1 MFLCKALVDGSSP
14 TFGIIDRFRGS
25 FMFTFFCAQ
34 EQKKLFERNVLL
46 SCEKLYLI
54 MGHGCILFL
63 ESDMVYIEKRWY
75 FIFLN

>member
-34 EQKKLFERNVLL
+34 VVKEQKKLEILPLSHSFKNVAFTMKGM
-46 SCEKLYLI
+46 C
-54 MGHGCILFL
+54 F
-63 ESDMVYIEKRWY
+63 
-75 FIFLN
+75 